1 MLTRGF
7 AVSSACVQ
15 VDLTKFERGLPFTGD
30 FAASLGVLQQ
40 RLAELHLALV
50 VHRKRAIILFEG
62 WEGAGKRRALKA
74 LAAALDPCYVATYCT
89 LAEDEVGAS
98 RHWLAPFWSTLP
110 EAGSVALHYRS
121 WYRRAVDDKA
131 LGRSS
136 PKEWLRACDAINEFE
151 NQQTEHGTTI
161 VKLFFHVD
169 AVTQAARLH
178 ARGEDPWARHL
189 MTQQDLRSLAARNA
203 YMAAWTDCFAQTDTR
218 WAPWTA
224 IDAGDMQAGVIAS
237 LEAVAAALA
246 KAVPAEPPA
255 EGDASK
261 PVEQFA

>member
-1 MLTRGF
+1 MPLLRN
-7 AVSSACVQ
+7 AVSSACVP
-15 VDLTKFERGLPFTGD
+15 VDLTRFERGASFAGD
-30 FAASLGVLQQ
+30 FPASLAALQQ

-50 VHRKRAIILFEG
+50 VHRKRAIVLFEG

-74 LAAALDPCYVATYCT
+74 LASALDPCHVATYCT
-89 LAEDEVGAS
+89 LGDDQDGSS

-110 EAGSVALHYRS
+110 AAGSLALHYRS

-131 LGRSS
+131 LGRSK

-151 NQQTEHGTTI
+151 NQQTEHGTVI

-189 MTQQDLRSLAARNA
+189 MTPTDLRSLEARA
-203 YMAAWTDCFAQTDTR
+203 SYVSAWTDCFAQTDTR
-218 WAPWTA
+218 WAPWTI
-224 IDAGDMQAGVIAS
+224 IDAGDIQAGVIAS
-237 LEAVAAALA
+237 LQAIEAALA
-246 KAVPAEPPA
+246 KAVPADPPA
-255 EGDASK
+255 QEQQSTQL
-261 PVEQFA
+261 PQFA

>member
-1 MLTRGF
+1 
-7 AVSSACVQ
+7 VP
-15 VDLTKFERGLPFTGD
+15 VDLTQFERGPAFTGD
-30 FAASLGVLQQ
+30 FAASLAAVQQ

-50 VHRKRAIILFEG
+50 VHRKRVIVLFEG

-74 LAAALDPCYVATYCT
+74 LTSALDPCHVATYCT
-89 LAEDEVGAS
+89 LAHEESGGS

-110 EAGSVALHYRS
+110 QAGALALHYRS
-121 WYRRAVDDKA
+121 WYRRAVDNKA
-131 LGRSS
+131 LGRSK
-136 PKEWLRACDAINEFE
+136 PKDWTRACDAINEFE
-151 NQQTEHGTTI
+151 NQQHEHGTVI

-189 MTQQDLRSLAARNA
+189 MTPDDLRSIAARSA
-203 YMAAWTDCFAQTDTR
+203 FTAAWTDCFAQTDTR
-218 WAPWTA
+218 WAPWTV
-224 IDAGDMQAGVIAS
+224 IDAGDMQAGVMAS

-255 EGDASK
+255 EEEPGN
-261 PVEQFA
+261 PVQQFA